1 MDFCVIVSLNLNWSV
16 KTGLQLLYTR
26 GHAIF
31 PESLY
36 GFLSRY
42 VSSKQLTSLFEFHC
56 ESLLQIHLTLS
67 IQTLSRGI

>member
-1 MDFCVIVSLNLNWSV
+1 MDFCLIVSLNLNWSV
-16 KTGLQLLYTR
+16 KTGLELLYTR

-42 VSSKQLTSLFEFHC
+42 VQNN
-56 ESLLQIHLTLS
+56 
-67 IQTLSRGI
+67 

>member
-1 MDFCVIVSLNLNWSV
+1 MDVCLIVSLNLNWSV
-16 KTGLQLLYTR
+16 KTGLELLYTR

-42 VSSKQLTSLFEFHC
+42 VQSSLFEFHC
-56 ESLLQIHLTLS
+56 ESLLQIHLALS
-67 IQTLSRGI
+67 I